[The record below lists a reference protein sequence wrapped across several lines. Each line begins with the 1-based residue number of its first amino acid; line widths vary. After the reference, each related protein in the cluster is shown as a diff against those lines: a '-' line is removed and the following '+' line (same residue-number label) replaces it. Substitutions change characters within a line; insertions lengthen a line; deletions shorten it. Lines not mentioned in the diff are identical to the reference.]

1 MAGLIAVWALF
12 GLRIS
17 RSIAPLL
24 VLLVLFNIGGMISMT
39 QMANLMD
46 TPLYL
51 AVSLFLAFTS
61 IFFAAVIEARPTLYR
76 PIFLA
81 WILAAVVS
89 TATLGIL
96 GYFGIVP
103 GAEIFTHY
111 DRAAGAFEDPNVFG
125 PFLTLPGIYLLYRL
139 MTGRPALMPAYAV
152 PLLIIAAGIFLS
164 FSRGAWGLFGAS
176 SVLLVACLF
185 LQSA

>member
-1 MAGLIAVWALF
+1 VSLGVFLSGFVINEPAPYELYMAGLIAVWALF

-39 QMANLMD
+39 QMADLMD

-51 AVSLFLAFTS
+51 AVSLFLAFTAS
-61 IFFAAVIEARPTLYR
+61 SSPPSPRRGRQSVP

-81 WILAAVVS
+81 WILAAVS

-96 GYFGIVP
+96 GYFGMPARRGDVHQI
-103 GAEIFTHY
+103 
-111 DRAAGAFEDPNVFG
+111 RARRRRLQDPNVFG
-125 PFLTLPGIYLLYRL
+125 PFLTLPGHL
-139 MTGRPALMPAYAV
+139 PALQADDR
-152 PLLIIAAGIFLS
+152 AARANDARL
-164 FSRGAWGLFGAS
+164 RR
-176 SVLLVACLF
+176 CLC
-185 LQSA
+185 